1 MLFSQEIRLPPSM
14 SGAPRSIGVFSS
26 LAGFTLPELIATI
39 AILAI
44 LSAVA
49 IESYSNLQESARE
62 SVARDTVSILNR
74 ALLHFNQANWDI
86 VLNAVPGSTSD
97 ELAVL
102 RTLQWRDPDPAQATP
117 GSPYMPAN
125 FSEAVSSSEDDYRI
139 RWNGHTFELLEPGT
153 AGSGLKTDFDSTSVA
168 DAYSFPEDY
177 QPLGP
182 GQHE

>member
-1 MLFSQEIRLPPSM
+1 M

-26 LAGFTLPELIATI
+26 LAGFTLVELVTTI
-39 AILAI
+39 AILGI

-49 IESYSNLQESARE
+49 IQSYSNMRENARE
-62 SVARDTVSILNR
+62 SVTRDTVSLMNR

-86 VLNAVPGSTSD
+86 VLDAVPGSTSD

-102 RTLQWRDPDPAQATP
+102 RTLQWRDPVPAQATP
-117 GSPYMPAN
+117 GSPYLPAN
-125 FSEAVSSSEDDYRI
+125 LSDAVSSSEDDYRI
-139 RWNGHTFELLEPGT
+139 RWNGNTFELLEPGT
-153 AGSGLKTDFDSTSVA
+153 AGSGLKTGFDSTSA
-168 DAYSFPEDY
+168 AEAYSFPEGY

>member
-1 MLFSQEIRLPPSM
+1 MFFSQEKCRPASS
-14 SGAPRSIGVFSS
+14 SGAPGSIGVSSS
-26 LAGFTLPELIATI
+26 LAGFTLVELVTTI

-49 IESYSNLQESARE
+49 IQSYSNVRESAQE
-62 SVARDTVSILNR
+62 SVARDTAAILNR

-86 VLNAVPGSTSD
+86 VLDAVPGSTSD

-102 RTLQWRDPDPAQATP
+102 RSLKWRDPVPAQATP

-125 FSEAVSSSEDDYRI
+125 FSEAVSSLEDDYRI
-139 RWNGHTFELLEPGT
+139 RWNGNIFELLGPGT
-153 AGSGLKTDFDSTSVA
+153 AGSGLKTGSASPESASIYT
-168 DAYSFPEDY
+168 FPVDY

-182 GQHE
+182 AQHE